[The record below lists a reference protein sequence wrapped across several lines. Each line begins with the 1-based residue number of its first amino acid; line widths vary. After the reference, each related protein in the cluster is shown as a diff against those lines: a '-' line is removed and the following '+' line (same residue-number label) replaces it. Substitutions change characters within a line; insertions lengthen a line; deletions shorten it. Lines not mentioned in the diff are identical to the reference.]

1 MIPNTM
7 ARHLMRVVA
16 AVCDRRQ
23 LNRPPRAGSQGK
35 SGDGH
40 RPPLQIWRSL
50 YLLLALPLL
59 ALAQLPDPPVE
70 TEPSSPE
77 MPAQTG
83 TSAAAAELLG
93 SGTFQPNPQA
103 GAPKAGEAPPKKN
116 STVDVEFIGGKAFP
130 QDEMRGAIAD
140 SLKDIESQGLN
151 KALADDA
158 AFFLAN
164 HYREHG
170 YAQVEVTFEI
180 RGDNRLVL
188 KINEGPLSRIGE
200 QILIGNKQVP
210 QATIIDYLLGP
221 THERFPKE
229 REHPPFVEG
238 DLESGVDW
246 LRAYY
251 LSQGF
256 LNSAV
261 EAPIFDYRSGKAV
274 VDVTI
279 HINEGMKFTFGV
291 VDFSG
296 DLIFPRDQLIK
307 QLGDLASKPYTSQE
321 VLRMQQL
328 LEYYYK
334 TKGYFEASVES
345 SSDPLLA
352 VNGRVPVSFTINPGD
367 QFRFD
372 GITVA
377 GEDKLKP
384 SFLPNRFKRLSGQ
397 VYNPEKVQKITREMT
412 RTGLFKSFRT
422 HEEPLPDHTIRLDI
436 TVEEAKAKEL
446 GFLLGYS
453 TLEGAVVGASY
464 RDRNLFGQGRPL
476 TTSAQ
481 YSTKGLRGEIAYTDP
496 WFMSDWLILRL
507 RLYALTRQYDGY
519 SKLEGGL
526 RGEIAYKVS
535 EQFEISTFLSARQVN
550 LQDVLISPDVNDQLA
565 HVHGKERARRRELAR
580 EELVGPTSYLINSI
594 GLSENYDTRD
604 SKINPTKG
612 YFLNTTLDSAVDALG
627 SQINFVRATVAGSYY
642 HTFEKKRGMIALGA
656 RAGIIN
662 PLRERGSI
670 PIDERFFNGGS
681 LSVRS
686 FTERH
691 LGPKDRNGFPVGG
704 DSFTVFNVEYD
715 FPIRGELEGATFVDA
730 GSLGTGNDFGQ
741 MRYGV
746 GVGLRY
752 RLPIGPLR
760 LDYAMN
766 PTRKADESIG
776 AFHFSFGF
784 AF

>member
-1 MIPNTM
+1 M
-7 ARHLMRVVA
+7 
-16 AVCDRRQ
+16 
-23 LNRPPRAGSQGK
+23 G
-35 SGDGH
+35 
-40 RPPLQIWRSL
+40 
-50 YLLLALPLL
+50 Y
-59 ALAQLPDPPVE
+59 E
-70 TEPSSPE
+70 T
-77 MPAQTG
+77 
-83 TSAAAAELLG
+83 
-93 SGTFQPNPQA
+93 
-103 GAPKAGEAPPKKN
+103 
-116 STVDVEFIGGKAFP
+116 
-130 QDEMRGAIAD
+130 
-140 SLKDIESQGLN
+140 
-151 KALADDA
+151 
-158 AFFLAN
+158 
-164 HYREHG
+164 
-170 YAQVEVTFEI
+170 

-188 KINEGPLSRIGE
+188 KINEGPLSRVG
-200 QILIGNKQVP
+200 QLIVTGNQQVP
-210 QATIIDYLLGP
+210 QATVLDYLLGP

-256 LNSAV
+256 LSSTVA
-261 EAPIFDYRSGKAV
+261 APGYNNQTGRGL
-274 VDVTI
+274 VDVTV
-279 HINEGMKFTFGV
+279 HINEGTKYTFGA

-296 DLIFPRDQLIK
+296 ELIVPEDQLLK
-307 QLGDLASKPYTSQE
+307 QLGDIGAKPYTSQE
-321 VLRMQQL
+321 VIRMQQL

-334 TKGYFEASVES
+334 TKGYFEATVES
-345 SSDPLLA
+345 SSEPALA
-352 VNGRVPVSFTINPGD
+352 VNGRVPVSFTIHPGD

-384 SFLPNRFKRLSGQ
+384 NFLPSRFRRLGGQ
-397 VYNPEKVQKITREMT
+397 IYNPEKVQKITREMT
-412 RTGLFKSFRT
+412 RTGLFKSFRSR
-422 HEEPLPDHTIRLDI
+422 EEPLPDHTVRLDL

-453 TLEGAVVGASY
+453 TLEGATVGASY

-476 TTSAQ
+476 TTTAQ

-526 RGEIAYKVS
+526 RGEIAYKIT
-535 EQFEISTFLSARQVN
+535 EQLEVSTFLQARQVN

-565 HVHGKERARRRELAR
+565 NVHGKERARRREQAR
-580 EELVGPTSYLINSI
+580 EELVGPTSYLVNSF

-627 SQINFVRATVAGSYY
+627 SQINFVRATVAASYY
-642 HTFEKKRGMIALGA
+642 HSFEKKRGMIALGA

-662 PLRERGSI
+662 PLHERGSI

-715 FPIRGELEGATFVDA
+715 FPIRGELEGATFVDPGA
-730 GSLGTGNDFGQ
+730 LDRGMILARCVMEWVLACG
-741 MRYGV
+741 
-746 GVGLRY
+746 
-752 RLPIGPLR
+752 IGCR
-760 LDYAMN
+760 
-766 PTRKADESIG
+766 
-776 AFHFSFGF
+776 
-784 AF
+784 